1 MVVRAA
7 CIVWDS
13 SGGTQ
18 IGPFDLSPVFRPD
31 GETVVA
37 LPWDLCA
44 RAVGGTVTFEAWVDG
59 QPQPVWGDSSHGGT
73 VSLPGGWVY
82 PGQPG
87 FYIGHLQPG
96 DQAMFSELDAGPVS
110 NTPMP
115 TGVAHTNTV
124 APDAGPA
131 PRFNPTYP

>member
-1 MVVRAA
+1 HR
-7 CIVWDS
+7 DEERLRLRDLDLQRPRL
-13 SGGTQ
+13 GLLGRY
-18 IGPFDLSPVFRPD
+18 PDRLFDLSPVFRPD
-31 GETVVA
+31 GENVVA
-37 LPWDLCA
+37 LPRDLCA

-59 QPQPVWGDSSHGGT
+59 QPQPAWGDSSHGGT

-124 APDAGPA
+124 APDAG
-131 PRFNPTYP
+131 